1 MERRRFLKQGSLALG
16 AVPVLG
22 GLAPAAASPTAT
34 PLRPRAYDPTDWA
47 DVRDQFALS
56 RERIHMAS
64 FLLASHPRP
73 VADAIERHR
82 RAFDEDPVH
91 YWEEHFVTAEPEQR
105 AAAAEYLGADPGHIA
120 LTDSTTMG
128 LGLIY
133 GALRLAPGQEVLT
146 TPHDHYATE
155 AALRHRAERTGATVR
170 QVALYDDAAETSVD
184 EVVGR
189 MRRAVT
195 DRTRVLAVT
204 WTHSSTGV
212 KLPITA
218 MAAAL
223 RDVNASRDEPD
234 RVLLCV
240 DGVHALGIEDVTV
253 DELGCDFLIAGTHK
267 WMFGPRGTGIVWGRP
282 EAWAAVEPVI
292 PSFGAPIAVWLGLI
306 PPDSEYLTPGDTMTP
321 GGFHSFEHRWALG
334 EAFRFHLAIGK
345 ARVAERI
352 HSLNTMAKEA
362 LTAMPHVRLHTPM
375 SAALSAGIIS
385 FEVDG
390 HTPDEVVAHLG
401 ERGIIASTSP
411 YRVSYA
417 RLAPSL
423 MNDEAEVER
432 SVAAVAAL
440 A

>member
-1 MERRRFLKQGSLALG
+1 MERRRFLKQGGLALG

-22 GLAPAAASPTAT
+22 GLAPAAVSPTAA
-34 PLRPRAYDPTDWA
+34 PLRQRAFDPTDWA

-73 VADAIERHR
+73 VAEAIERHR

-91 YWEEHFVTAEPEQR
+91 YWEEHFMTAEPGVQ
-105 AAAAEYLGADPGHIA
+105 AAAADYLGADPGHIA
-120 LTDSTTMG
+120 LTDSTSMG

-133 GALRLAPGQEVLT
+133 GALRLAPGQEILT
-146 TPHDHYATE
+146 TPHDHYSTE
-155 AALRHRAERTGATVR
+155 MALRHRAERTGADVR
-170 QVALYDDAAETSVD
+170 QVSFYDEGAEASVD
-184 EVVGR
+184 EMVSR
-189 MRRAVT
+189 MRSALT

-204 WTHSSTGV
+204 WAHSSTGV
-212 KLPITA
+212 KLPIAT
-218 MAAAL
+218 MAAVL
-223 RDVNASRDEPD
+223 REVNASRDESD

-253 DELGCDFLIAGTHK
+253 DDLGADFLIAGTHK

-282 EAWAAVEPVI
+282 EAWASVEPII
-292 PSFGAPIAVWLGLI
+292 PSFGMNYAVWLGLL
-306 PPDSEYLTPGDTMTP
+306 PPEVVPVGDFMTP

-345 ARVAERI
+345 ARVEERV

-362 LTAMPHVRLHTPM
+362 LAAMPHVRLHTPM
-375 SAALSAGIIS
+375 SAGLSAGIIC

-401 ERGIIASTSP
+401 ERGIVASTSP

-423 MNDEAEVER
+423 INDEDEVER

>member
-1 MERRRFLKQGSLALG
+1 MERRRFFKQAGLALG

-22 GLAPAAASPTAT
+22 GLAPAVPTPAAP
-34 PLRPRAYDPTDWA
+34 PHRRRAFDPTDWA

-56 RERIHMAS
+56 RGRVHMAL

-73 VADAIERHR
+73 VAEAIERHR

-91 YWEEHFVTAEPEQR
+91 YWEEHFMTAEPEVA
-105 AAAAEYLGADPGHIA
+105 AAAAEYLGADPNHIA

-133 GALRLAPGQEVLT
+133 GGLRLAPGQEVLT
-146 TPHDHYATE
+146 TPHDHYSTE
-155 AALRHRAERTGATVR
+155 MALRHRAERTGATVR
-170 QVALYDDAAETSVD
+170 QVALYDDAAEVSAD

-189 MRRAVT
+189 MRRALT
-195 DRTRVLAVT
+195 DRTRELAVT
-204 WTHSSTGV
+204 WSHSSTGV
-212 KLPITA
+212 KLPIA
-218 MAAAL
+218 QMAAAL
-223 RDVNASRDEPD
+223 RDVNAARDEAD

-253 DELGCDFLIAGTHK
+253 DDLGADFLIAGTHK
-267 WMFGPRGTGIVWGRP
+267 WVFGPRGTGIVWGRP

-292 PSFGAPIAVWLGLI
+292 PSFGMNYGVWLGFVL
-306 PPDSEYLTPGDTMTP
+306 PEAVPVGDLMTP

-345 ARVAERI
+345 ARVEERI
-352 HSLNTMAKEA
+352 HALNTMAKEA
-362 LTAMPHVRLHTPM
+362 LAALPRVRLHTPM
-375 SAALSAGIIS
+375 SADLSAGIIC

-390 HTPDEVVAHLG
+390 HTPEEVVAHLG
-401 ERGIIASTSP
+401 ARGIVASTSP

-423 MNDEAEVER
+423 LNDEAEVER
-432 SVAAVAAL
+432 SVAAIAAL